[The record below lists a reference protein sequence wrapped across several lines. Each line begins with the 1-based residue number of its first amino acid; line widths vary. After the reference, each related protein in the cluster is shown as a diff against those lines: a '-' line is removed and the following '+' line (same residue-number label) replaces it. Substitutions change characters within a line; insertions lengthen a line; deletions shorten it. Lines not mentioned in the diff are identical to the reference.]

1 MPIPDS
7 ERLRIASKIK
17 ERNKLAQ
24 HINNTLKP
32 TSKIKMIPAVRT
44 AKKLDTFDDVESL
57 ERSLDAFMEAP
68 IELRYEKRTSYS
80 SNEMAELMT
89 LGAESERR
97 ARNRY
102 EEVSAWIADKG
113 VTMAGQVSNID
124 PIQWQDKFT
133 ERVYKYKDPAS
144 FQSPSKYNAWK
155 EKMYAKALALD
166 ENKKFAE
173 FQKFYAQQFKQN
185 IVLKIEPD
193 KKVSQKRQEAWDIY
207 RALKELTPEDFKY
220 AYYTDVYGDVSFITS
235 ERDNTDFEYEI
246 AMDIKNTFGIQF

>member
-24 HINNTLKP
+24 RINNTLKP

-113 VTMAGQVSNID
+113 ITMAGQVSNID

-166 ENKKFAE
+166 ENEKFAKYQE
-173 FQKFYAQQFKQN
+173 FYARQFLKN
-185 IVLKIEPD
+185 IVMNIDPD
-193 KKVSQKRQEAWDIY
+193 KKVSPRRQEARDTY
-207 RALKELTPEDFKY
+207 KALKEMSPDEFKY
-220 AYYTDVYGDVSFITS
+220 AYYTDIYGDVSFITS
-235 ERDNTDFEYEI
+235 ERDNSNQEYEI
-246 AMDIKNTFGIQF
+246 AIDIKNTFGIEF